1 MKELLCEDIQ
11 VFDYSIRRQSS
22 CEHLHKDEVVILNS
36 ELAIHSLVSDMLMY
50 LALCILYIFLTKFK
64 KINYC
69 YNSAVK
75 GLNIVLNLPLFLLFS
90 SEQLV
95 IILSSGDFLSSSQK
109 GNEALFHQF
118 WQWHLGGLVTRTS

>member
-1 MKELLCEDIQ
+1 
-11 VFDYSIRRQSS
+11 
-22 CEHLHKDEVVILNS
+22 
-36 ELAIHSLVSDMLMY
+36 MLMY
-50 LALCILYIFLTKFK
+50 LALCIFFFFLTKFK

-95 IILSSGDFLSSSQK
+95 ILSSGDFLSSSQK
-109 GNEALFHQF
+109 GNEALIVSPV
-118 WQWHLGGLVTRTS
+118 LAVVKA